1 MMLKVLEYIG
11 MSVDEYRIWV
21 FIFCTIGAGYIVL
34 DALRQLYV
42 HPEVGYTKVFRVIKI
57 ATLVEIRLLSYW
69 IGFTYKDSILDD
81 ILNDIVIIMLF
92 IDFMKY
98 QSSYKGGN

>member
-69 IGFTYKDSILDD
+69 IWFTYKDSILDD

>member
-42 HPEVGYTKVFRVIKI
+42 HPDVGYTKVLRAIKI

-69 IGFTYKDSILDD
+69 IWFTYKDSILDD

>member
-69 IGFTYKDSILDD
+69 IWFTYKDSILDD
-81 ILNDIVIIMLF
+81 ILNDILIIMLF